1 MNYKT
6 EFYLIYVYHP
16 SSLSKMLNYTS
27 PSQIEY
33 QQNSANDTGELT
45 PDVIEIINSEHL
57 DMPIEF
63 SKIGVTLFGK
73 LLRLNIPKHTW
84 INRDN
89 LLLFACYG
97 RMFL

>member
-33 QQNSANDTGELT
+33 QQNSANDTG
-45 PDVIEIINSEHL
+45 
-57 DMPIEF
+57 
-63 SKIGVTLFGK
+63 
-73 LLRLNIPKHTW
+73 
-84 INRDN
+84 
-89 LLLFACYG
+89 
-97 RMFL
+97 